1 METYKCR
8 CHCGK
13 IRATFR
19 REKNAPLTLWDCNC
33 SDCRMRRN
41 LHFMIPS
48 SDFWFEGSSA
58 NDADSFTEKY
68 GGSGKFEEETIL
80 YQWGTMTAVRR
91 FCRTCGILPFYIPRS
106 NPDGY
111 GITFACVDWGTDG
124 PPKTEIRYY
133 DGVNWEESH
142 AATGIAKETA
152 QNCS

>member
-33 SDCRMRRN
+33 SDCSMRRN
-41 LHFMIPS
+41 VHFMIPS
-48 SDFWFEGSSA
+48 SDFCLGC
-58 NDADSFTEKY
+58 
-68 GGSGKFEEETIL
+68 SGKFEDETIL
-80 YQWGTMTAVRR
+80 YQWGPMTAVRR

-111 GITFACVDWGTDG
+111 GITFACIDWGTDG
-124 PPKTEIRYY
+124 PLKTKIRYY
-133 DGVNWEESH
+133 DGVNWEKSH

-152 QNCS
+152 QN